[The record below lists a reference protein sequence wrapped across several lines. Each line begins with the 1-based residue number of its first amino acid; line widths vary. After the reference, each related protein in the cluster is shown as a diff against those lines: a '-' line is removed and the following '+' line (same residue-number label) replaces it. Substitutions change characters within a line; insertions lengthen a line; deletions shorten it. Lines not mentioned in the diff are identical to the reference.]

1 MTSLPVVSVP
11 IVDDE
16 EPIRNA
22 LKRYLVKQEFAVL
35 TAASGEEALAQLH
48 QNEAIALMLCDIRM
62 AGISGVDIVPKALEV
77 SPDLAIL
84 MLTAV
89 NDATTAALCMQRG
102 ALDYLT
108 KPIELLELGRTVQR
122 ALKRREMLIGKR
134 QLDRHIKE
142 EVARRTAEFQQ
153 ERARLERVSVATLE
167 VLINA
172 LESKDQF
179 LRGHSARVADLS
191 ATLAAQLGLPDDEIE
206 QARLAGRLHDIG
218 KIGTRDDV
226 MNKHG
231 PLTPDE
237 YEHIKQHVV
246 IGSQILAP
254 LEHLGP
260 VIDVVR
266 SHHERWD
273 GTGYPDGRRG
283 EQIPLLGRILGAAEV
298 WDALSS
304 SRPYQV
310 KLTPDQALRRMGEL
324 VGTVLDPK
332 VFAALSEVVQRRR
345 SLVFLVD
352 GREGQHEMRDWG
364 MESAP

>member
-1 MTSLPVVSVP
+1 MTEPQVSLLV
-11 IVDDE
+11 VDDE

-22 LKRYLVKQEFAVL
+22 LKRYLTKQEFVVF
-35 TAASGEEALAQLH
+35 TAASGEEALGALREH
-48 QNEAIALMLCDIRM
+48 EDIAVMLCDIRM
-62 AGISGVDIVPKALEV
+62 AGMSGVDIVPQALEV

-108 KPIELLELGRTVQR
+108 KPIELLELGRTIQR
-122 ALKRREMLIGKR
+122 ALKRREMLIGR
-134 QLDRHIKE
+134 RELDQHIKE
-142 EVARRTAEFQQ
+142 EVERRTAEFQR

-172 LESKDQF
+172 LEAKDPYM
-179 LRGHSARVADLS
+179 RGHSARVADLA
-191 ATLAAQLGLPDDEIE
+191 ATIASQMALPDDEIE
-206 QARLAGRLHDIG
+206 QIRLAGRLHDIG
-218 KIGTRDDV
+218 KIGTREDV

-231 PLTPDE
+231 PLTPEE
-237 YEHIKQHVV
+237 YDHIKQHVV

-260 VIDVVR
+260 VIDIVR

-273 GTGYPDGRRG
+273 GTGYPDARSGDDIPVGGRVM
-283 EQIPLLGRILGAAEV
+283 GAAEV
-298 WDALSS
+298 WDALIT
-304 SRPYQV
+304 SRPYQT
-310 KLTPDQALRRMGEL
+310 KLSPEQALRRMSEL
-324 VGTVLDPK
+324 VGTVLDPA
-332 VFAALSEVVQRRR
+332 VYAALESAVQRRR

-352 GREGQHEMRDWG
+352 GKDTPQDIREWG
-364 MESAP
+364 VENP

>member
-1 MTSLPVVSVP
+1 MSESRVSLLV
-11 IVDDE
+11 VDDE

-22 LKRYLVKQEFAVL
+22 LKRYLTKQEFEVF
-35 TAASGEEALAQLH
+35 TAASGEEALTVLREHEDVAV
-48 QNEAIALMLCDIRM
+48 MLCDIRM
-62 AGISGVDIVPKALEV
+62 AGMSGVDIVPQALEV

-108 KPIELLELGRTVQR
+108 KPVELLELGRTIQR
-122 ALKRREMLIGKR
+122 ALKRREMLIGRR
-134 QLDRHIKE
+134 QLDQHIKE
-142 EVARRTAEFQQ
+142 EVERRTEVFQQ

-172 LESKDQF
+172 LEAKDPY
-179 LRGHSARVADLS
+179 LRGHSARVADLA
-191 ATLAAQLGLPDDEIE
+191 ATIASQMGLPDDEIE
-206 QARLAGRLHDIG
+206 QVRLAGRLHDIG
-218 KIGTRDDV
+218 KIGTREDI

-231 PLTPDE
+231 PLTPEE

-273 GTGYPDGRRG
+273 GSGYPDGRHG
-283 EQIPLLGRILGAAEV
+283 EDIPLGGRIIGAAEV
-298 WDALSS
+298 WDALST
-304 SRPYQV
+304 SRPYQE
-310 KLTPDQALRRMGEL
+310 KLTQEQALRRMAEL
-324 VGTVLDPK
+324 VGTVLDPA
-332 VFAALSEVVQRRR
+332 VYEALEGAVKRRR
-345 SLVFLVD
+345 SLVFLID
-352 GREGQHEMRDWG
+352 GKETPHEMREWG
-364 MESAP
+364 DEGPA